1 MAASRAVHRV
11 TVALGGEFAR
21 SEEVAEARRTGPTAI
36 VRPSP
41 VSGRRARGVESAH
54 TKRALSP
61 HTVSDHVKSIY
72 EKAGVRTR
80 DELSATLFFGE
91 HLPRI
96 QDRIPIGDDASEVPR
111 VVPN

>member
-1 MAASRAVHRV
+1 
-11 TVALGGEFAR
+11 
-21 SEEVAEARRTGPTAI
+21 
-36 VRPSP
+36 
-41 VSGRRARGVESAH
+41 
-54 TKRALSP
+54 
-61 HTVSDHVKSIY
+61 VSDHVKSIY